1 MQVNLTKGVLTVS
14 SWTLLSRVMGMV
26 REILLSTLIGAGPL
40 LDAFVA
46 AFRLPNIFRR
56 FFAEG
61 AFNAAFVPLF
71 AKRYESKMEPN
82 EFVNNVFANL
92 LIILLIL
99 TSIAMIFMPVLVFLT
114 AAGFTSDERFDL
126 TVEFGR
132 VMFPY
137 ILLISLGALF
147 SGILNTAGRF
157 ALAAAA
163 PVILNVVIVATL
175 LIAWATN
182 NEIIVWLVWSI
193 PIAGIL
199 QLSLLWIATHRTG
212 IKITLAFPKWNK
224 DIAKLIKIAI
234 PAALAGGVL
243 QINLLV
249 GQLVAS
255 QEPGAISF
263 LYFADRLYQLPLG
276 IAGIAVGTVLLP
288 KLSRHLKSDDITQ
301 AQFTYSQS
309 AEMIWFVA
317 LPSSV
322 ALCLI
327 PLPLV
332 SALFE
337 HGKTTRHDALAIS
350 YATAIYGIGLP
361 AFMIQKLLQPL
372 YFAREDTKTP
382 LRFALVSMILN
393 AILAIGLLQIMGWIA
408 VAIAASVSAW
418 VTTILLWL
426 RAKQFGQAASALK
439 SSTDRIR
446 RTFFASLAMGG
457 ILAVINQGFQST
469 METSTERV
477 LFAISLLIIGAS
489 TYLICIYMLRAFPE
503 NFEKVGKMDNRY

>member
-1 MQVNLTKGVLTVS
+1 MRVNLTKGVITVG
-14 SWTLLSRVMGMV
+14 SWTLLSRILGMV
-26 REILLSTLIGAGPL
+26 REILLSTFIGAGPL

-82 EFVNNVFANL
+82 EFANNVFANL
-92 LIILLIL
+92 LTILLIL
-99 TSIAMIFMPVLVFLT
+99 TSIAMIFMPGLVFLT
-114 AAGFTSDERFDL
+114 AAGFAPDERFDL

-137 ILLISLGALF
+137 ILLISLAALF
-147 SGILNTAGRF
+147 SGILNTTGRF
-157 ALAAAA
+157 AVAAAA
-163 PVILNVVIVATL
+163 PVILNIVIVAAL
-175 LIAWATN
+175 LIAWAIN
-182 NEIIVWLVWSI
+182 SDIIAWLVWSI
-193 PIAGIL
+193 PTAGIL
-199 QLSLLWIATHRTG
+199 QLILLWLATRRTG

-255 QEPGAISF
+255 QETGAISF

-288 KLSRHLKSDDITQ
+288 KLSRHLKSGDSTK
-301 AQFTYSQS
+301 AQHTYSQS

-317 LPSSV
+317 LPSSF

-337 HGKTTRHDALAIS
+337 HGKTTKDDALAIS
-350 YATAIYGIGLP
+350 YATTIYGIGLP

-382 LRFALVSMILN
+382 LRFAFVSMILN
-393 AILAIGLLQIMGWIA
+393 AILAIGLFQIIGWIA
-408 VAIAASVSAW
+408 VAIAASASAW

-439 SSTDRIR
+439 TSTGRIQ
-446 RTFFASLAMGG
+446 RTFFASLAMGC
-457 ILAVINQGFQST
+457 ILWAINQNLHST
-469 METSTERV
+469 IETSIERV
-477 LFAISLLIIGAS
+477 LFAVALIFIGISI
-489 TYLICIYMLRAFPE
+489 YLIFIYFLRAFPK
-503 NFEKVGKMDNRY
+503 NFEKVG

>member
-1 MQVNLTKGVLTVS
+1 MQVNLTKGVITVG
-14 SWTLLSRVMGMV
+14 SWTLLSRVLGMV
-26 REILLSTLIGAGPL
+26 REILLSNLIGAGPL

-71 AKRYESKMEPN
+71 AKRYESNMEPN
-82 EFVNNVFANL
+82 EFANNVFANL
-92 LIILLIL
+92 LTILLIL
-99 TSIAMIFMPVLVFLT
+99 TSLAMIFMPGLVFLT
-114 AAGFTSDERFDL
+114 AAGFAPDERFDL

-137 ILLISLGALF
+137 ILLISLAALF

-157 ALAAAA
+157 AVAAAA
-163 PVILNVVIVATL
+163 PVILNIVIVAAL
-175 LIAWATN
+175 LIAWAIN
-182 NEIIVWLVWSI
+182 SDIIVWLVWSI
-193 PIAGIL
+193 PTAGIF
-199 QLSLLWIATHRTG
+199 QLSLLWLATRRTG
-212 IKITLAFPKWNK
+212 IKITLAVPKWNK
-224 DIAKLIKIAI
+224 DMVKLIKIAI

-255 QEPGAISF
+255 QETGAISF

-288 KLSRHLKSDDITQ
+288 KLSRHLKSGDSTQ
-301 AQFTYSQS
+301 AQYTYSQS
-309 AEMIWFVA
+309 AEMIWIVA

-337 HGKTTRHDALAIS
+337 HGKTTRDDALAIS

-393 AILAIGLLQIMGWIA
+393 AILAIGLMQIIGWIA

-439 SSTDRIR
+439 TSIVRIR
-446 RTFFASLAMGG
+446 RTFFASVVMGC
-457 ILAVINQGFQST
+457 ILWAINQSLQST
-469 METSTERV
+469 MDTSIERV
-477 LFAISLLIIGAS
+477 LLAVTLIFIGAS
-489 TYLICIYMLRAFPE
+489 AYLILIYLLKAFPE
-503 NFEKVGKMDNRY
+503 NFEKVSKIDN

>member
-1 MQVNLTKGVLTVS
+1 MRVNLTKGVITVG
-14 SWTLLSRVMGMV
+14 SWTLLSRILGMV
-26 REILLSTLIGAGPL
+26 REILLSTFIGAGPL

-82 EFVNNVFANL
+82 EFANNVFANL
-92 LIILLIL
+92 LTILLIL
-99 TSIAMIFMPVLVFLT
+99 TSIAMIFMPGLVFLT
-114 AAGFTSDERFDL
+114 AAGFAPDERFDL

-137 ILLISLGALF
+137 ILLISLAALF
-147 SGILNTAGRF
+147 SGILNTTGRF
-157 ALAAAA
+157 AVAAAA
-163 PVILNVVIVATL
+163 PVILNIVIVAAL
-175 LIAWATN
+175 LIAWAIN
-182 NEIIVWLVWSI
+182 SDIIAWLVWSI
-193 PIAGIL
+193 PTAGIL
-199 QLSLLWIATHRTG
+199 QLTLLWLATRRTG

-255 QEPGAISF
+255 QETGAISF

-288 KLSRHLKSDDITQ
+288 KLSRHLKSGDSTK
-301 AQFTYSQS
+301 AQHTYSQS

-317 LPSSV
+317 LPSSF

-337 HGKTTRHDALAIS
+337 HGKTTKDDALTIS
-350 YATAIYGIGLP
+350 YATTIYGIGLP

-382 LRFALVSMILN
+382 LRFAFVSMILN
-393 AILAIGLLQIMGWIA
+393 AILAIGLFQIIGWIA
-408 VAIAASVSAW
+408 VAIAASASAW

-439 SSTDRIR
+439 TSTGRIQ
-446 RTFFASLAMGG
+446 RTFFASLAMGC
-457 ILAVINQGFQST
+457 ILWAINQNLHST
-469 METSTERV
+469 IETSIERV
-477 LFAISLLIIGAS
+477 LFAVALIFIGISI
-489 TYLICIYMLRAFPE
+489 YLIFIYFLRAFPK
-503 NFEKVGKMDNRY
+503 NFEKVG

>member
-1 MQVNLTKGVLTVS
+1 MQVNLTKGVITVG
-14 SWTLLSRVMGMV
+14 SWTLLSRVLGMV
-26 REILLSTLIGAGPL
+26 REILLSNLIGAGPL

-82 EFVNNVFANL
+82 EFANNVFANL
-92 LIILLIL
+92 LAILLIL
-99 TSIAMIFMPVLVFLT
+99 TSLAMIFMPGLVFLT
-114 AAGFTSDERFDL
+114 AAGFAPDERFDL

-137 ILLISLGALF
+137 ILLISLAALF

-157 ALAAAA
+157 AVAAAA
-163 PVILNVVIVATL
+163 PVILNIVIVAAL
-175 LIAWATN
+175 LIAWAIN
-182 NEIIVWLVWSI
+182 SDIIVWLVWSI
-193 PIAGIL
+193 PTAGIF
-199 QLSLLWIATHRTG
+199 QLSLLWLATRRTG
-212 IKITLAFPKWNK
+212 IKITLAVPKWNK

-255 QEPGAISF
+255 QETGAISF

-288 KLSRHLKSDDITQ
+288 KLSRHLKSGDSTQ
-301 AQFTYSQS
+301 AQYTYSQS
-309 AEMIWFVA
+309 AEMIWVVA

-337 HGKTTRHDALAIS
+337 HGKTTRDDALAIS

-393 AILAIGLLQIMGWIA
+393 AILAIGLML
-408 VAIAASVSAW
+408 
-418 VTTILLWL
+418 
-426 RAKQFGQAASALK
+426 
-439 SSTDRIR
+439 
-446 RTFFASLAMGG
+446 SL
-457 ILAVINQGFQST
+457 IHI
-469 METSTERV
+469 
-477 LFAISLLIIGAS
+477 
-489 TYLICIYMLRAFPE
+489 
-503 NFEKVGKMDNRY
+503 

>member
-1 MQVNLTKGVLTVS
+1 MQVNLTKGVMTVG
-14 SWTLLSRVMGMV
+14 SWTLLSRILGMV
-26 REILLSTLIGAGPL
+26 REILLSALIGAGPL
-40 LDAFVA
+40 LDAFVV

-71 AKRYESKMEPN
+71 AKRYESKMDPN
-82 EFVNNVFANL
+82 DFANNVFSNL
-92 LIILLIL
+92 LTLLLIL

-114 AAGFTSDERFDL
+114 AAGFASDERFDL

-132 VMFPY
+132 IMFPY
-137 ILLISLGALF
+137 ILLISLAALF
-147 SGILNTAGRF
+147 SGILNTTGRF
-157 ALAAAA
+157 AVAAAT
-163 PVILNVVIVATL
+163 PVILNVIIVAAL
-175 LIAWATN
+175 LIAWTTESN
-182 NEIIVWLVWSI
+182 LIVWLVYSI
-193 PIAGIL
+193 PIAGVL
-199 QLSLLWIATHRTG
+199 QLSLLWMATFKSG
-212 IKITLAFPKWNK
+212 IKITLAFPRWNK
-224 DIAKLIKIAI
+224 DMANLVKIAI

-243 QINLLV
+243 LINLLV

-255 QEPGAISF
+255 QETGAISF

-276 IAGIAVGTVLLP
+276 IGGIAVGTVLLP
-288 KLSRHLKSDDITQ
+288 KLSRHLKSGDTKQ

-327 PLPLV
+327 PLPIV

-337 HGKTTRHDALAIS
+337 HGETTRQDALAIS
-350 YATAIYGIGLP
+350 YATAIYGVGLP

-382 LRFALVSMILN
+382 LRFALVSMLLN
-393 AILAIGLLQIMGWIA
+393 AILAIGLLPIVGWIA

-418 VTTILLWL
+418 VTTILLWIT
-426 RAKQFGQAASALK
+426 AKRFGQAAHVLK
-439 SSTDRIR
+439 TSISRIR
-446 RTFFASLAMGG
+446 GAFLGSLAMGI
-457 ILAVINQGFQST
+457 ILWAVNQNFYVA
-469 METSTERV
+469 METSSERV
-477 LFAISLLIIGAS
+477 FFAFGLIFLGAT
-489 TYLICIYMLRAFPE
+489 TYLVIVYVLKVFPK
-503 NFEKVGKMDNRY
+503 NLEKVYEKNN

>member
-1 MQVNLTKGVLTVS
+1 MRVNLTKGVITVG
-14 SWTLLSRVMGMV
+14 SWTLLSRILGMV
-26 REILLSTLIGAGPL
+26 REILLSTFIGAGPL

-82 EFVNNVFANL
+82 EFANNVFANL
-92 LIILLIL
+92 LTILLIL
-99 TSIAMIFMPVLVFLT
+99 TSIAMIFMPGLVFLT
-114 AAGFTSDERFDL
+114 AAGFAPDERFDL

-137 ILLISLGALF
+137 ILLISLAALF
-147 SGILNTAGRF
+147 SGILNTTGRF
-157 ALAAAA
+157 AVAAAA
-163 PVILNVVIVATL
+163 PVILNIVIVAAL
-175 LIAWATN
+175 LIAWAIN
-182 NEIIVWLVWSI
+182 SDIIAWLVWSI
-193 PIAGIL
+193 PTAGIL
-199 QLSLLWIATHRTG
+199 QLILLWLATRRTG

-255 QEPGAISF
+255 QETGAISF

-288 KLSRHLKSDDITQ
+288 KLSRHLKSGDSTK
-301 AQFTYSQS
+301 AQHTYSQS

-317 LPSSV
+317 LPSSF

-337 HGKTTRHDALAIS
+337 HGKTTKDDALTIS
-350 YATAIYGIGLP
+350 YATTIYGIGLP

-382 LRFALVSMILN
+382 LRFAFVSMILN
-393 AILAIGLLQIMGWIA
+393 AILAIGLFQIIGWIA
-408 VAIAASVSAW
+408 VAIAASASAW

-439 SSTDRIR
+439 TSTGRIQ
-446 RTFFASLAMGG
+446 RTFFASLAMGC
-457 ILAVINQGFQST
+457 ILWAINQNLHST
-469 METSTERV
+469 IETSIERV
-477 LFAISLLIIGAS
+477 LFAVALIFIGISI
-489 TYLICIYMLRAFPE
+489 YLIFIYFLRAFPK
-503 NFEKVGKMDNRY
+503 NFEKVG

>member
-1 MQVNLTKGVLTVS
+1 MRVNLTKGVITVG
-14 SWTLLSRVMGMV
+14 SWTLLSRILGMV
-26 REILLSTLIGAGPL
+26 REILLSTFIGAGPL

-82 EFVNNVFANL
+82 EFANNVFANL
-92 LIILLIL
+92 LTILLIL
-99 TSIAMIFMPVLVFLT
+99 TSIAMIFMPGLVFLT
-114 AAGFTSDERFDL
+114 AAGFAPDERFDL

-137 ILLISLGALF
+137 ILLISLAALF
-147 SGILNTAGRF
+147 SGILNTTGRF
-157 ALAAAA
+157 AVAAAA
-163 PVILNVVIVATL
+163 PVILNIVIVAAL
-175 LIAWATN
+175 LIAWAIN
-182 NEIIVWLVWSI
+182 SDIIAWLVWSI
-193 PIAGIL
+193 PTAGIL
-199 QLSLLWIATHRTG
+199 QLILLWLATRRTG

-255 QEPGAISF
+255 QETGAISF

-288 KLSRHLKSDDITQ
+288 KLSRHLKSGDCTK
-301 AQFTYSQS
+301 AQHTYSQS

-317 LPSSV
+317 LPSSF

-337 HGKTTRHDALAIS
+337 HGKTTKDDALAIS
-350 YATAIYGIGLP
+350 YATTIYGIGLP

-382 LRFALVSMILN
+382 LRFAFVSMILN
-393 AILAIGLLQIMGWIA
+393 AILAIGLFQIIGWIA
-408 VAIAASVSAW
+408 VAIAASASAW

-439 SSTDRIR
+439 TSTGRIQ
-446 RTFFASLAMGG
+446 RTFFASLAMGC
-457 ILAVINQGFQST
+457 ILWAINQNLQST
-469 METSTERV
+469 METSIERV
-477 LFAISLLIIGAS
+477 LFAVALIFIGIS
-489 TYLICIYMLRAFPE
+489 TYLIFIYLLRAFPK
-503 NFEKVGKMDNRY
+503 NFEKVG

>member
-1 MQVNLTKGVLTVS
+1 MQVNLTKGVMTVG
-14 SWTLLSRVMGMV
+14 SWTLLSRILGMV
-26 REILLSTLIGAGPL
+26 REILLSALIGAGPL
-40 LDAFVA
+40 LDAFVV

-71 AKRYESKMEPN
+71 AKRYESKMDPN
-82 EFVNNVFANL
+82 DFANNVFSNL
-92 LIILLIL
+92 LTLLLIL

-114 AAGFTSDERFDL
+114 AAGFASDERFDL

-132 VMFPY
+132 IMFPY
-137 ILLISLGALF
+137 ILLISLAALF
-147 SGILNTAGRF
+147 SGILNTTGRF
-157 ALAAAA
+157 AVAAAT
-163 PVILNVVIVATL
+163 PVFLNVIIVAAL
-175 LIAWATN
+175 LIAWITESN
-182 NEIIVWLVWSI
+182 LIVWLVYSI
-193 PIAGIL
+193 PIAGAL
-199 QLSLLWIATHRTG
+199 QLSLLWMATFKSG
-212 IKITLAFPKWNK
+212 IKITLAFPRWNK
-224 DIAKLIKIAI
+224 DMANLVKIAI

-255 QEPGAISF
+255 QETGAISF

-276 IAGIAVGTVLLP
+276 IGGIAVGTVLLP
-288 KLSRHLKSDDITQ
+288 KLSRHLKSGDTKQ

-327 PLPLV
+327 PLPIV

-337 HGKTTRHDALAIS
+337 HGETTRQDALAIS
-350 YATAIYGIGLP
+350 YATAIYGVGLP

-382 LRFALVSMILN
+382 LRFALVSMLLN
-393 AILAIGLLQIMGWIA
+393 AILAIGLLPIVGWIA

-418 VTTILLWL
+418 VTTILLWITTK
-426 RAKQFGQAASALK
+426 RFGQASHVLK
-439 SSTDRIR
+439 TSISRIR
-446 RTFFASLAMGG
+446 SAFLGSLAMGI
-457 ILAVINQGFQST
+457 ILWAVNQNFYVA
-469 METSTERV
+469 METSSERV
-477 LFAISLLIIGAS
+477 FFASGLIFLGAT
-489 TYLICIYMLRAFPE
+489 TYLVVVFVLKAFPR
-503 NFEKVGKMDNRY
+503 NLEKVYGKNN

>member
-1 MQVNLTKGVLTVS
+1 MRVNLTKGVITVG
-14 SWTLLSRVMGMV
+14 SWTLLSRILGMV
-26 REILLSTLIGAGPL
+26 REILLSTFIGAGPL

-82 EFVNNVFANL
+82 EFANNVFANL
-92 LIILLIL
+92 LTILLIL
-99 TSIAMIFMPVLVFLT
+99 TSIAMIFMPGLVFLT
-114 AAGFTSDERFDL
+114 AAGFAPDERFDL

-137 ILLISLGALF
+137 ILLISLAALF
-147 SGILNTAGRF
+147 SGILNTTGRF
-157 ALAAAA
+157 AVAAAA
-163 PVILNVVIVATL
+163 PVILNIVIVATL
-175 LIAWATN
+175 LIAWAIN
-182 NEIIVWLVWSI
+182 SDIIVWLVWSI
-193 PIAGIL
+193 PTAGIL
-199 QLSLLWIATHRTG
+199 QLTLLWLATRRTG
-212 IKITLAFPKWNK
+212 IKITLAFPTWNK

-255 QEPGAISF
+255 QETGAISF

-288 KLSRHLKSDDITQ
+288 KLSRHLKSGDSTK
-301 AQFTYSQS
+301 AQHTYSQS

-317 LPSSV
+317 LPSSF

-337 HGKTTRHDALAIS
+337 HGKTTKDDALAIS
-350 YATAIYGIGLP
+350 YATTIYGVGLP

-382 LRFALVSMILN
+382 LRFACVSMILN
-393 AILAIGLLQIMGWIA
+393 AIIAVGLLQIMGWIA
-408 VAIAASVSAW
+408 VAIAASASAW

-439 SSTDRIR
+439 TSTGRIQ

-457 ILAVINQGFQST
+457 ILWAINQNLQST
-469 METSTERV
+469 METSIERV
-477 LFAISLLIIGAS
+477 LFAVALVFIGIS
-489 TYLICIYMLRAFPE
+489 TYLLFIYLLRAFPK
-503 NFEKVGKMDNRY
+503 NFEKVE

>member
-1 MQVNLTKGVLTVS
+1 MRVNLTKGVITVG
-14 SWTLLSRVMGMV
+14 SWTLLSRILGMV
-26 REILLSTLIGAGPL
+26 REILLSTFIGAGPL

-82 EFVNNVFANL
+82 EFANNVFANL
-92 LIILLIL
+92 LTILLIL
-99 TSIAMIFMPVLVFLT
+99 TSIAMIFMPGLVFLT
-114 AAGFTSDERFDL
+114 AAGFAPDERFDL

-137 ILLISLGALF
+137 ILLISLAALF
-147 SGILNTAGRF
+147 SGILNTTGRF
-157 ALAAAA
+157 AVAAAA
-163 PVILNVVIVATL
+163 PVILNIVIVAAL
-175 LIAWATN
+175 LIAWAIN
-182 NEIIVWLVWSI
+182 SDIIAWLVWSI
-193 PIAGIL
+193 PTAGIL
-199 QLSLLWIATHRTG
+199 QLILLWLATRRTG

-255 QEPGAISF
+255 QETGAISF

-288 KLSRHLKSDDITQ
+288 KLSRHLKSGDSTK
-301 AQFTYSQS
+301 AQHTYSQS

-317 LPSSV
+317 LPSSF

-337 HGKTTRHDALAIS
+337 HGKTTKDDALTIS
-350 YATAIYGIGLP
+350 YATTIYGIGLP

-382 LRFALVSMILN
+382 LRFAFVSMILN
-393 AILAIGLLQIMGWIA
+393 AILAIGLFQIMGWIA
-408 VAIAASVSAW
+408 VAIAASASAW

-439 SSTDRIR
+439 TSTGRIQ
-446 RTFFASLAMGG
+446 RTFFASLAMGC
-457 ILAVINQGFQST
+457 ILWAINQNLHST
-469 METSTERV
+469 IETSIERV
-477 LFAISLLIIGAS
+477 LFAVALIFIGISI
-489 TYLICIYMLRAFPE
+489 YLIFIYFLRAFPK
-503 NFEKVGKMDNRY
+503 NFEKVG

>member
-1 MQVNLTKGVLTVS
+1 MQVNLTKGVITVG
-14 SWTLLSRVMGMV
+14 SWTLLSRILGMV
-26 REILLSTLIGAGPL
+26 REILLSALIGAGPL
-40 LDAFVA
+40 LDAFVV

-71 AKRYESKMEPN
+71 AKRYESKMDPN
-82 EFVNNVFANL
+82 DFANNVFSNL
-92 LIILLIL
+92 LTLLLIL

-114 AAGFTSDERFDL
+114 AAGFASDERFDL

-132 VMFPY
+132 IMFPY
-137 ILLISLGALF
+137 ILLISLAALF
-147 SGILNTAGRF
+147 SGILNTTGRF
-157 ALAAAA
+157 AVAAAT
-163 PVILNVVIVATL
+163 PVFLNVIIVAAL
-175 LIAWATN
+175 LIAWITESN
-182 NEIIVWLVWSI
+182 LIVWLVYSI
-193 PIAGIL
+193 PIAGAL
-199 QLSLLWIATHRTG
+199 QLSLLWMATFKSG
-212 IKITLAFPKWNK
+212 IKITLAFPRWNK
-224 DIAKLIKIAI
+224 DMANLVKIAI

-255 QEPGAISF
+255 QETGAISF

-276 IAGIAVGTVLLP
+276 IGGIAVGTVLLP
-288 KLSRHLKSDDITQ
+288 KLSRHLKSGDTKQ

-327 PLPLV
+327 PLPIV

-337 HGKTTRHDALAIS
+337 HGETTRQDALAIS
-350 YATAIYGIGLP
+350 YATAIYGVGLP

-382 LRFALVSMILN
+382 LRFALISMLLN
-393 AILAIGLLQIMGWIA
+393 AILAIGLLPIVGWIA
-408 VAIAASVSAW
+408 VAIAASFSAW
-418 VTTILLWL
+418 VTTILLWITTK
-426 RAKQFGQAASALK
+426 RFGQASHVLK
-439 SSTDRIR
+439 TSISRIR
-446 RTFFASLAMGG
+446 SAFLGSLAMGI
-457 ILAVINQGFQST
+457 ILWAVNQNFYVA
-469 METSTERV
+469 METSSERV
-477 LFAISLLIIGAS
+477 FFASGLIFLGAT
-489 TYLICIYMLRAFPE
+489 TYLVVVFVLKAFPR
-503 NFEKVGKMDNRY
+503 NLEKVYGKNN

>member
-1 MQVNLTKGVLTVS
+1 MRVNLKKGVITVG
-14 SWTLLSRVMGMV
+14 SWTLLSRILGMV
-26 REILLSTLIGAGPL
+26 REILLSTFIGAGPL

-82 EFVNNVFANL
+82 EFANNVFANL
-92 LIILLIL
+92 LAILLIL
-99 TSIAMIFMPVLVFLT
+99 TSIAMIFMPGLVFLT
-114 AAGFTSDERFDL
+114 AAGFAPDERFDL

-137 ILLISLGALF
+137 ILLISLAALF
-147 SGILNTAGRF
+147 SGILNTTGRF
-157 ALAAAA
+157 AVAAAA
-163 PVILNVVIVATL
+163 PVILNIVIVAAL
-175 LIAWATN
+175 LIAWAIN
-182 NEIIVWLVWSI
+182 SDIIVWLVWSI
-193 PIAGIL
+193 PTAGIL
-199 QLSLLWIATHRTG
+199 QLILLWLATRRTG

-255 QEPGAISF
+255 QETGAISF

-288 KLSRHLKSDDITQ
+288 KLSRHLKSGDITK
-301 AQFTYSQS
+301 AQHTYSQS

-317 LPSSV
+317 LPSSF

-337 HGKTTRHDALAIS
+337 HGKTTKDDALAIS
-350 YATAIYGIGLP
+350 YATTIYGIGLP

-382 LRFALVSMILN
+382 LRFAFVSMILN

-408 VAIAASVSAW
+408 VAIAASASAW

-439 SSTDRIR
+439 TSTDRIQ
-446 RTFFASLAMGG
+446 RTFFASLAMGC
-457 ILAVINQGFQST
+457 ILWAINQNLQST
-469 METSTERV
+469 METSIERV
-477 LFAISLLIIGAS
+477 LFAVALIFIGISAYLLFI
-489 TYLICIYMLRAFPE
+489 YLLRAFPK
-503 NFEKVGKMDNRY
+503 NFEKVG

>member
-1 MQVNLTKGVLTVS
+1 MRVNLTKGVITVG
-14 SWTLLSRVMGMV
+14 SWTLLSRILGMV
-26 REILLSTLIGAGPL
+26 REILLSTFIGAGPL

-82 EFVNNVFANL
+82 EFANNVFANL
-92 LIILLIL
+92 LTILLIL
-99 TSIAMIFMPVLVFLT
+99 TSIAMIFMPGLVFLT
-114 AAGFTSDERFDL
+114 AAGFAPDERFDL

-137 ILLISLGALF
+137 ILLISLAALF
-147 SGILNTAGRF
+147 SGILNTTGRF
-157 ALAAAA
+157 AVAAAA
-163 PVILNVVIVATL
+163 PVILNIVIVAAL
-175 LIAWATN
+175 LIAWAIN
-182 NEIIVWLVWSI
+182 SDIIVWLVWSI
-193 PIAGIL
+193 PTAGIL
-199 QLSLLWIATHRTG
+199 QLILLWLATRRTG

-255 QEPGAISF
+255 QETGAISF

-288 KLSRHLKSDDITQ
+288 KLSRHLKSGDSTK
-301 AQFTYSQS
+301 AQHTYSQS

-317 LPSSV
+317 LPSSF

-337 HGKTTRHDALAIS
+337 HGKTTKDDALTIS
-350 YATAIYGIGLP
+350 YATTIYGIGLP

-382 LRFALVSMILN
+382 LRFAFVSMILN
-393 AILAIGLLQIMGWIA
+393 AILAIGLFQIIGWIA
-408 VAIAASVSAW
+408 VAIAASASAW

-439 SSTDRIR
+439 TSTGRIQ
-446 RTFFASLAMGG
+446 RTFFASLAMGC
-457 ILAVINQGFQST
+457 ILWAINQNLHST
-469 METSTERV
+469 IETSIERV
-477 LFAISLLIIGAS
+477 LFAVALIFIGISI
-489 TYLICIYMLRAFPE
+489 YLIFIYFLRAFPK
-503 NFEKVGKMDNRY
+503 NFEKVG

>member
-1 MQVNLTKGVLTVS
+1 MQVNLTKGVITVS
-14 SWTLLSRVMGMV
+14 SWTLLSRVLGMV
-26 REILLSTLIGAGPL
+26 REILLSNLIGAGPL

-82 EFVNNVFANL
+82 EFANNVFANL
-92 LIILLIL
+92 LAILLIL
-99 TSIAMIFMPVLVFLT
+99 TSLAMIFMPGLVFLT
-114 AAGFTSDERFDL
+114 AAGFAPDERFDL

-137 ILLISLGALF
+137 ILLISLAALF

-157 ALAAAA
+157 AVAAAA
-163 PVILNVVIVATL
+163 PVILNIVIVAAL
-175 LIAWATN
+175 LIAWAIN
-182 NEIIVWLVWSI
+182 SDIIVWLVWSI
-193 PIAGIL
+193 PTAGIF
-199 QLSLLWIATHRTG
+199 QLGLLWLATRRTG
-212 IKITLAFPKWNK
+212 IKITLAVPKWNN
-224 DIAKLIKIAI
+224 DIVKLIKIAI

-255 QEPGAISF
+255 QETGAISF

-288 KLSRHLKSDDITQ
+288 KLSRHLKSGDSTQ
-301 AQFTYSQS
+301 AQYTYSQS
-309 AEMIWFVA
+309 AEMIWVVA

-337 HGKTTRHDALAIS
+337 HGKTTRDDALAIS

-393 AILAIGLLQIMGWIA
+393 AILAIGLMQIIGWIA

-439 SSTDRIR
+439 TSIVRIR
-446 RTFFASLAMGG
+446 RTFFASVVMGC
-457 ILAVINQGFQST
+457 ILWAINQSLQST
-469 METSTERV
+469 MDTSIERV
-477 LFAISLLIIGAS
+477 LLAVTLIFIGAS
-489 TYLICIYMLRAFPE
+489 AYLILIYLLKAFPE
-503 NFEKVGKMDNRY
+503 NFEKVSKMDN

>member
-1 MQVNLTKGVLTVS
+1 MPVNLTKGVITVG
-14 SWTLLSRVMGMV
+14 SWTLLSRVLGMV
-26 REILLSTLIGAGPL
+26 REILLSNFIGAGPL

-82 EFVNNVFANL
+82 EFANNVFANL
-92 LIILLIL
+92 LTILLIL
-99 TSIAMIFMPVLVFLT
+99 TSLAMIFMPGLVFLT
-114 AAGFTSDERFDL
+114 AAGFAPDERFDL

-137 ILLISLGALF
+137 ILLISLAALF

-157 ALAAAA
+157 AVAAAA
-163 PVILNVVIVATL
+163 PVILNIVIVAAL
-175 LIAWATN
+175 LIAWAIN
-182 NEIIVWLVWSI
+182 SDIIVWLVWSI
-193 PIAGIL
+193 PTAGIF
-199 QLSLLWIATHRTG
+199 QLSLLWLATRRTG
-212 IKITLAFPKWNK
+212 IKITLAVPKWNN
-224 DIAKLIKIAI
+224 DIVKLIKIAI

-255 QEPGAISF
+255 QETGAISF

-288 KLSRHLKSDDITQ
+288 KLSRHLKSGDSTQ
-301 AQFTYSQS
+301 AQYTYSQS
-309 AEMIWFVA
+309 AEMIWVVA

-337 HGKTTRHDALAIS
+337 HGKTTRDDALAIS

-393 AILAIGLLQIMGWIA
+393 AILAVGLMQIIGWIA

-439 SSTDRIR
+439 TSIVRIR
-446 RTFFASLAMGG
+446 RTFFASVVMGC
-457 ILAVINQGFQST
+457 ILWAINQSLQST
-469 METSTERV
+469 MDTSIERV
-477 LFAISLLIIGAS
+477 LFAVALIFIGTS
-489 TYLICIYMLRAFPE
+489 TYLILIYLLKAFPE
-503 NFEKVGKMDNRY
+503 NFEKVSKMDN

>member
-1 MQVNLTKGVLTVS
+1 MQVNLTKGVITVG
-14 SWTLLSRVMGMV
+14 SWTLLSRVLGMV
-26 REILLSTLIGAGPL
+26 REILLSTFIGAGPL

-82 EFVNNVFANL
+82 EFANNVFANL
-92 LIILLIL
+92 LTILLIL
-99 TSIAMIFMPVLVFLT
+99 TSLAMIFMPGLVFLT
-114 AAGFTSDERFDL
+114 AAGFAPDERFDL

-137 ILLISLGALF
+137 ILLISLAALF

-157 ALAAAA
+157 AVAAAA
-163 PVILNVVIVATL
+163 PVILNIVIVAAL
-175 LIAWATN
+175 LIAWAIN
-182 NEIIVWLVWSI
+182 SDIIVWLVWSI
-193 PIAGIL
+193 PTAGIF
-199 QLSLLWIATHRTG
+199 QLGLLWLATRRTG
-212 IKITLAFPKWNK
+212 IKITLAAPKWNK
-224 DIAKLIKIAI
+224 DIVKLIKIAI

-255 QEPGAISF
+255 QETGAISF

-288 KLSRHLKSDDITQ
+288 KLSRHLKSGDSTQ
-301 AQFTYSQS
+301 AQYTYSQS
-309 AEMIWFVA
+309 AEMIWVVA

-337 HGKTTRHDALAIS
+337 HGKTTRDDALAIS

-393 AILAIGLLQIMGWIA
+393 AILAIGLMQIIGWIA
-408 VAIAASVSAW
+408 VAIAASVAAW

-439 SSTDRIR
+439 TSIVRIR
-446 RTFFASLAMGG
+446 RTFFASVVMGC
-457 ILAVINQGFQST
+457 ILWAINQSLQST
-469 METSTERV
+469 MDTSIERV
-477 LFAISLLIIGAS
+477 LFAVTLIFIGAS
-489 TYLICIYMLRAFPE
+489 AYLILIYLLKAFPE
-503 NFEKVGKMDNRY
+503 NFEKVSKIDN

>member
-1 MQVNLTKGVLTVS
+1 MQVNLTKGVITVG
-14 SWTLLSRVMGMV
+14 SWTLLSRILGMV
-26 REILLSTLIGAGPL
+26 REILLSNLIGAGPL

-71 AKRYESKMEPN
+71 AKRYEGKMEPN
-82 EFVNNVFANL
+82 EFANNVFANL
-92 LIILLIL
+92 LTILLIL
-99 TSIAMIFMPVLVFLT
+99 TSLAMIFMPGLVFLT
-114 AAGFTSDERFDL
+114 AAGFAPDERFDL
-126 TVEFGR
+126 TVGFGR

-137 ILLISLGALF
+137 ILLISLAALF

-157 ALAAAA
+157 AVAAAA
-163 PVILNVVIVATL
+163 PVILNIVIVAAL
-175 LIAWATN
+175 LIAWAIN
-182 NEIIVWLVWSI
+182 SDIIVWLVWSI
-193 PIAGIL
+193 PTAGIF
-199 QLSLLWIATHRTG
+199 QLSLLWLATRKTG
-212 IKITLAFPKWNK
+212 IKITFAVPKWNK
-224 DIAKLIKIAI
+224 DIAKLIRVAI

-255 QEPGAISF
+255 QETGAISF

-288 KLSRHLKSDDITQ
+288 KLSRHLKSGDSTQ
-301 AQFTYSQS
+301 AQYTYSQS
-309 AEMIWFVA
+309 AEMIWVVA

-337 HGKTTRHDALAIS
+337 HGKTTRDDALAIS

-393 AILAIGLLQIMGWIA
+393 AILAIGLMQIIGWIA

-439 SSTDRIR
+439 TSIVRIR
-446 RTFFASLAMGG
+446 RTFFASVVMGCTLWA
-457 ILAVINQGFQST
+457 IKQSLQS
-469 METSTERV
+469 MMDTSIERV
-477 LFAISLLIIGAS
+477 LFAVALIFIGAS
-489 TYLICIYMLRAFPE
+489 TYLILIYLLKAFPE
-503 NFEKVGKMDNRY
+503 NFEKVSKMDN

>member
-1 MQVNLTKGVLTVS
+1 MQVNLTKGVITVG
-14 SWTLLSRVMGMV
+14 SWTLLSRVLGMV
-26 REILLSTLIGAGPL
+26 REILLSTFIGAGPL

-82 EFVNNVFANL
+82 EFANNVFANL
-92 LIILLIL
+92 LTILLIL
-99 TSIAMIFMPVLVFLT
+99 TSIAMIFMPGLVFLT
-114 AAGFTSDERFDL
+114 AAGFAPDERFDL

-137 ILLISLGALF
+137 ILLISLAALF
-147 SGILNTAGRF
+147 SGILNTTGRF
-157 ALAAAA
+157 AVAAAA
-163 PVILNVVIVATL
+163 PVILNIVIVAAL
-175 LIAWATN
+175 LIAWAISSD
-182 NEIIVWLVWSI
+182 IIVWLVWSI
-193 PIAGIL
+193 PAAGIL
-199 QLSLLWIATHRTG
+199 QLSLLWLATRRTG
-212 IKITLAFPKWNK
+212 IKITLAVPKWNK

-255 QEPGAISF
+255 QETGAISF

-276 IAGIAVGTVLLP
+276 MAGIAVGTVLLP
-288 KLSRHLKSDDITQ
+288 KLSRHLKSGDSTK
-301 AQFTYSQS
+301 AQHTYSQS

-317 LPSSV
+317 LPSSF

-337 HGKTTRHDALAIS
+337 HGKTTKDDALAIS

-439 SSTDRIR
+439 TSTGRIR
-446 RTFFASLAMGG
+446 RTFFASLAMGC
-457 ILAVINQGFQST
+457 ILWAINQNLQST
-469 METSTERV
+469 METSIERV
-477 LFAISLLIIGAS
+477 LFAVALIIIGAS
-489 TYLICIYMLRAFPE
+489 TYLIFIYLLKAFPK
-503 NFEKVGKMDNRY
+503 NFEKVG

>member
-1 MQVNLTKGVLTVS
+1 
-14 SWTLLSRVMGMV
+14 
-26 REILLSTLIGAGPL
+26 
-40 LDAFVA
+40 
-46 AFRLPNIFRR
+46 
-56 FFAEG
+56 
-61 AFNAAFVPLF
+61 
-71 AKRYESKMEPN
+71 
-82 EFVNNVFANL
+82 
-92 LIILLIL
+92 
-99 TSIAMIFMPVLVFLT
+99 
-114 AAGFTSDERFDL
+114 
-126 TVEFGR
+126 
-132 VMFPY
+132 
-137 ILLISLGALF
+137 
-147 SGILNTAGRF
+147 
-157 ALAAAA
+157 
-163 PVILNVVIVATL
+163 
-175 LIAWATN
+175 
-182 NEIIVWLVWSI
+182 
-193 PIAGIL
+193 
-199 QLSLLWIATHRTG
+199 LLWLATRRTG
-212 IKITLAFPKWNK
+212 IKITLAVPKWNN
-224 DIAKLIKIAI
+224 DIVKLIKIAI

-255 QEPGAISF
+255 QETGAISF

-288 KLSRHLKSDDITQ
+288 KLSRHLKSGDSTQ
-301 AQFTYSQS
+301 AQYTYSQS
-309 AEMIWFVA
+309 AEMIWVVA

-337 HGKTTRHDALAIS
+337 HGKTTRDDALAIS

-393 AILAIGLLQIMGWIA
+393 AILAIGLMQIIGWIA

-439 SSTDRIR
+439 TSIVRIR
-446 RTFFASLAMGG
+446 RTFFASVVMGC
-457 ILAVINQGFQST
+457 ILWAINQSLQST
-469 METSTERV
+469 MDTSIERV
-477 LFAISLLIIGAS
+477 LLAVALIFIGAS
-489 TYLICIYMLRAFPE
+489 TYLIFIYLLKAFPE
-503 NFEKVGKMDNRY
+503 NFEKVSKMDN

>member
-1 MQVNLTKGVLTVS
+1 MRVNLTKGVITVG
-14 SWTLLSRVMGMV
+14 SWTLLSRILGMV
-26 REILLSTLIGAGPL
+26 REILLSTFIGAGPL

-82 EFVNNVFANL
+82 EFANNVFANL
-92 LIILLIL
+92 LTILLIL
-99 TSIAMIFMPVLVFLT
+99 TSIAMIFMPGLVFLT
-114 AAGFTSDERFDL
+114 AAGFAPDERFDL

-137 ILLISLGALF
+137 ILLISLAALF
-147 SGILNTAGRF
+147 SGILNTTGRF
-157 ALAAAA
+157 AVAAAA
-163 PVILNVVIVATL
+163 PVILNIVIVAAL
-175 LIAWATN
+175 LIAWAIN
-182 NEIIVWLVWSI
+182 SDIIAWLVWSI
-193 PIAGIL
+193 PTAGIL
-199 QLSLLWIATHRTG
+199 QLILLWLATRRTG

-255 QEPGAISF
+255 QETGAISF

-288 KLSRHLKSDDITQ
+288 KLSRHLKSGDSTK
-301 AQFTYSQS
+301 AQHTYSQS

-317 LPSSV
+317 LPSSF

-337 HGKTTRHDALAIS
+337 HGKTTKDDAVAIS
-350 YATAIYGIGLP
+350 YATTIYGIGLP

-382 LRFALVSMILN
+382 LRFAFVSMILN
-393 AILAIGLLQIMGWIA
+393 AILAIGLFQIIGWIA
-408 VAIAASVSAW
+408 VAIAASASAW

-439 SSTDRIR
+439 TSTGRIQ
-446 RTFFASLAMGG
+446 RTFFASLAMGC
-457 ILAVINQGFQST
+457 ILWAINQNLHST
-469 METSTERV
+469 IETSIERV
-477 LFAISLLIIGAS
+477 LFAVALIFIGISI
-489 TYLICIYMLRAFPE
+489 YLIFIYFLRAFPK
-503 NFEKVGKMDNRY
+503 NFEKVG

>member
-1 MQVNLTKGVLTVS
+1 MQVNLTKGVITVG
-14 SWTLLSRVMGMV
+14 SWTLLSRILGMV
-26 REILLSTLIGAGPL
+26 REILLSNLIGAGPL

-82 EFVNNVFANL
+82 EFANNVFANL
-92 LIILLIL
+92 LTILLIL
-99 TSIAMIFMPVLVFLT
+99 TSLAMIFMPGLVFLT
-114 AAGFTSDERFDL
+114 AAGFAPDERFDL

-137 ILLISLGALF
+137 ILLISLAALF

-157 ALAAAA
+157 AVAAAA
-163 PVILNVVIVATL
+163 PVILNIVIVAAL
-175 LIAWATN
+175 LIAWAIN
-182 NEIIVWLVWSI
+182 SDIIVWLVWSI
-193 PIAGIL
+193 PTAGIF
-199 QLSLLWIATHRTG
+199 QLSLLWLATRKTG
-212 IKITLAFPKWNK
+212 IKITLAVPKWNK
-224 DIAKLIKIAI
+224 DIAQLIRVAI

-255 QEPGAISF
+255 QETGAISF

-288 KLSRHLKSDDITQ
+288 KLSRHLKSGDSTQ
-301 AQFTYSQS
+301 AQYTYSQS
-309 AEMIWFVA
+309 AEMIWVVA

-327 PLPLV
+327 SLPLV

-337 HGKTTRHDALAIS
+337 HGKTTRDDALAIS

-393 AILAIGLLQIMGWIA
+393 AILAIGLMQIIGWIA

-439 SSTDRIR
+439 TSIVRIR
-446 RTFFASLAMGG
+446 RTFFASVVMGCTLWA
-457 ILAVINQGFQST
+457 IKQSLQS
-469 METSTERV
+469 MMDTSIERV
-477 LFAISLLIIGAS
+477 LFAVALIFIGAS
-489 TYLICIYMLRAFPE
+489 TYLILIYLLKAFPE
-503 NFEKVGKMDNRY
+503 NFEKVSKMDN

>member
-1 MQVNLTKGVLTVS
+1 MQVNLTKGVMTVG
-14 SWTLLSRVMGMV
+14 SWTLLSRILGMV
-26 REILLSTLIGAGPL
+26 REILLSALIGAGPL
-40 LDAFVA
+40 LDAFVV

-71 AKRYESKMEPN
+71 AKRYESKMDPN
-82 EFVNNVFANL
+82 DFANNVFSNL
-92 LIILLIL
+92 LTLLLIL

-114 AAGFTSDERFDL
+114 AAGFASDERFDL

-132 VMFPY
+132 IMFPY
-137 ILLISLGALF
+137 ILLISLAALF
-147 SGILNTAGRF
+147 SGILNTTGRF
-157 ALAAAA
+157 AVAAAT
-163 PVILNVVIVATL
+163 PVILNVIIVAAL
-175 LIAWATN
+175 LIAWTTESN
-182 NEIIVWLVWSI
+182 LIVWLVYSI
-193 PIAGIL
+193 PIAGVL
-199 QLSLLWIATHRTG
+199 QLSLLWMATFKSG
-212 IKITLAFPKWNK
+212 IKITLAFPRWNK
-224 DIAKLIKIAI
+224 DMANLVKIAI

-255 QEPGAISF
+255 QETGAISF

-276 IAGIAVGTVLLP
+276 IGGIAVGTVLLP
-288 KLSRHLKSDDITQ
+288 KLSRHLKSGDTKQ

-327 PLPLV
+327 PLPIV

-337 HGKTTRHDALAIS
+337 HGETTRQDALAIS
-350 YATAIYGIGLP
+350 YATAIYGVGLP

-382 LRFALVSMILN
+382 LRFALISMLLN
-393 AILAIGLLQIMGWIA
+393 AILAIGLLPIVGWIA

-418 VTTILLWL
+418 VTTILLWITTK
-426 RAKQFGQAASALK
+426 RFGQASHVLK
-439 SSTDRIR
+439 TSISRIR
-446 RTFFASLAMGG
+446 SAFLGSLAMGI
-457 ILAVINQGFQST
+457 ILWAVNQNFYVA
-469 METSTERV
+469 METSSERV
-477 LFAISLLIIGAS
+477 FFASGLIFLGAT
-489 TYLICIYMLRAFPE
+489 TYLVVVFVLKAFPR
-503 NFEKVGKMDNRY
+503 NLEKVYGKNN

>member
-1 MQVNLTKGVLTVS
+1 MQVNLTKGVMTVG
-14 SWTLLSRVMGMV
+14 SWTLLSRILGMV
-26 REILLSTLIGAGPL
+26 REILLSALIGAGPL
-40 LDAFVA
+40 LDAFVV

-71 AKRYESKMEPN
+71 AKRYESKMDPTD
-82 EFVNNVFANL
+82 FANNVFSNL
-92 LIILLIL
+92 LTLLLIL

-114 AAGFTSDERFDL
+114 AAGFASDERFDL
-126 TVEFGR
+126 TIEFGR
-132 VMFPY
+132 IMFPY
-137 ILLISLGALF
+137 ILLISLAALF
-147 SGILNTAGRF
+147 SGILNTTGRF
-157 ALAAAA
+157 AVAAAT
-163 PVILNVVIVATL
+163 PVILNVIIVAAL
-175 LIAWATN
+175 LIAWTTESN
-182 NEIIVWLVWSI
+182 LIVWLVYSI
-193 PIAGIL
+193 PIAGVL
-199 QLSLLWIATHRTG
+199 QLSLLWISTFKSG
-212 IKITLAFPKWNK
+212 IKITLAFPRWNK
-224 DIAKLIKIAI
+224 DMANLVKIAI

-255 QEPGAISF
+255 QETGAISF

-276 IAGIAVGTVLLP
+276 IGGIAVGTVLLP
-288 KLSRHLKSDDITQ
+288 KLSRHLKSGDTKQ

-327 PLPLV
+327 PLPIV

-337 HGKTTRHDALAIS
+337 HGETTRQDALAIS
-350 YATAIYGIGLP
+350 YATAIYGVGLP

-382 LRFALVSMILN
+382 LRFALISMLLN
-393 AILAIGLLQIMGWIA
+393 AILAIGLLPIVGWIA

-418 VTTILLWL
+418 VTTILLWITTK
-426 RAKQFGQAASALK
+426 RFGQASHVLK
-439 SSTDRIR
+439 TSISRIR
-446 RTFFASLAMGG
+446 SAFLGSLAMGI
-457 ILAVINQGFQST
+457 ILWAVNQNFYVA
-469 METSTERV
+469 METSSERV
-477 LFAISLLIIGAS
+477 FFASGLIFLGAT
-489 TYLICIYMLRAFPE
+489 TYLVVVFVLKAFPR
-503 NFEKVGKMDNRY
+503 NLEKVYGKNN

>member
-1 MQVNLTKGVLTVS
+1 MRVNLTKGVITVG
-14 SWTLLSRVMGMV
+14 SWTLLSRILGMV
-26 REILLSTLIGAGPL
+26 REILLSTFIGAGPL

-71 AKRYESKMEPN
+71 AKRYENKMEPN
-82 EFVNNVFANL
+82 EFANNVFANL
-92 LIILLIL
+92 LTILLIL
-99 TSIAMIFMPVLVFLT
+99 TSIAMIFMPGLVFLT
-114 AAGFTSDERFDL
+114 AAGFAPDERFDL

-137 ILLISLGALF
+137 ILLISLAALF
-147 SGILNTAGRF
+147 SGILNTTGRF
-157 ALAAAA
+157 AVAAAA
-163 PVILNVVIVATL
+163 PVILNIVIVAAL
-175 LIAWATN
+175 LIAWAIN
-182 NEIIVWLVWSI
+182 SDIIAWLVWSI
-193 PIAGIL
+193 PTAGIL
-199 QLSLLWIATHRTG
+199 QLILLWLATRRTG

-255 QEPGAISF
+255 QETGAISF

-288 KLSRHLKSDDITQ
+288 KLSRHLKSGDSTK
-301 AQFTYSQS
+301 AQHTYSQS

-317 LPSSV
+317 LPSSF

-337 HGKTTRHDALAIS
+337 HGKTTKDDALTIS
-350 YATAIYGIGLP
+350 YATTIYGIGLP

-382 LRFALVSMILN
+382 LRFAFVSMILN
-393 AILAIGLLQIMGWIA
+393 AILAIGLFQIIGWIA
-408 VAIAASVSAW
+408 VAIAASASAW

-439 SSTDRIR
+439 TSTGRIQ
-446 RTFFASLAMGG
+446 RTFFASLAMGC
-457 ILAVINQGFQST
+457 ILWAINQNLHST
-469 METSTERV
+469 IETSIERV
-477 LFAISLLIIGAS
+477 LFAVALIFIGISI
-489 TYLICIYMLRAFPE
+489 YLIFIYFLRAFPK
-503 NFEKVGKMDNRY
+503 NFEKVG

>member
-1 MQVNLTKGVLTVS
+1 MQVNLTKGVMTVG
-14 SWTLLSRVMGMV
+14 SWTLLSRILGMV
-26 REILLSTLIGAGPL
+26 REILLSALIGAGPL
-40 LDAFVA
+40 LDAFVV

-71 AKRYESKMEPN
+71 AKRYESKMDPN
-82 EFVNNVFANL
+82 DFANNVFSNL
-92 LIILLIL
+92 LTLLLIL

-114 AAGFTSDERFDL
+114 AAGFASDERFDL

-132 VMFPY
+132 IMFPY
-137 ILLISLGALF
+137 ILLISLAALF
-147 SGILNTAGRF
+147 SGILNTTGRF
-157 ALAAAA
+157 AVAAAT
-163 PVILNVVIVATL
+163 PVILNVIIVAAL
-175 LIAWATN
+175 LTAWTTESN
-182 NEIIVWLVWSI
+182 LIVWLVYSI

-199 QLSLLWIATHRTG
+199 QLSLLWMATFKSG
-212 IKITLAFPKWNK
+212 IKITLAFPRWNK
-224 DIAKLIKIAI
+224 DMANLVKIAI

-255 QEPGAISF
+255 QETGAISF

-276 IAGIAVGTVLLP
+276 IGGIAVGTVLLP
-288 KLSRHLKSDDITQ
+288 KLSRHLKSGDTKQ

-327 PLPLV
+327 PLPIV

-337 HGKTTRHDALAIS
+337 HGETTRQDALAIS
-350 YATAIYGIGLP
+350 YATAIYGVGLP

-382 LRFALVSMILN
+382 LRFALISMLLN
-393 AILAIGLLQIMGWIA
+393 AILAIGLLPIVGWIA

-418 VTTILLWL
+418 VTTILLWITTK
-426 RAKQFGQAASALK
+426 RFGQASHLLK
-439 SSTDRIR
+439 TSISRIR
-446 RTFFASLAMGG
+446 GAFLGSLAMGF
-457 ILAVINQGFQST
+457 ILWAVNQNFYVA
-469 METSTERV
+469 METSSERV
-477 LFAISLLIIGAS
+477 FFASGLIFLGAT
-489 TYLICIYMLRAFPE
+489 TYLVVVFVLKAFPR
-503 NFEKVGKMDNRY
+503 NLEKVYGKNN